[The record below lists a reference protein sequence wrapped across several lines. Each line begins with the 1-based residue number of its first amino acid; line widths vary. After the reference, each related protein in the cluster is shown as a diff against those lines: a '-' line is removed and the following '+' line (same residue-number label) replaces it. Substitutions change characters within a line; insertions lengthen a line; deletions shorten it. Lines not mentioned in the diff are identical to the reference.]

1 MLSWFSLSGIQ
12 TALQILELRC
22 CALGEVPGRCFAL
35 SLCFREG
42 VCMTTSLAK
51 INCPWDARVCAKN
64 SSTGPPAA
72 RVHGTGQFTKLRGT
86 FVTTYTLS
94 SRKSTTHRA
103 CAYTNHF
110 LLISLGTNACT
121 NRNSDNI
128 NCHHH
133 PQFAKTRTR
142 PLQQKRVCVH
152 AKEYGFS
159 KGDVPRA
166 TTTTTCS
173 AKNYHQYIA
182 DTKTRD
188 HDFYRTFP
196 PCSRFGSATPPC
208 SRYGSAAPSNPRKAY
223 PGGCVRT
230 EFDIVPPVF
239 YPPFCRFSVLWS
251 LSVVCCLSLSCVCF
265 PFPPLFSSSRL
276 PPLGGYRGRC
286 ANGSRRNNRP

>member
-1 MLSWFSLSGIQ
+1 M
-12 TALQILELRC
+12 
-22 CALGEVPGRCFAL
+22 
-35 SLCFREG
+35 
-42 VCMTTSLAK
+42 
-51 INCPWDARVCAKN
+51 
-64 SSTGPPAA
+64 
-72 RVHGTGQFTKLRGT
+72 
-86 FVTTYTLS
+86 
-94 SRKSTTHRA
+94 
-103 CAYTNHF
+103 
-110 LLISLGTNACT
+110 
-121 NRNSDNI
+121 
-128 NCHHH
+128 
-133 PQFAKTRTR
+133 
-142 PLQQKRVCVH
+142 CVH
-152 AKEYGFS
+152 AKEYCFS

-276 PPLGGYRGRC
+276 PPPWGLSGAVRQRVPPKQPTV
-286 ANGSRRNNRP
+286 AGSLVVCFGFG